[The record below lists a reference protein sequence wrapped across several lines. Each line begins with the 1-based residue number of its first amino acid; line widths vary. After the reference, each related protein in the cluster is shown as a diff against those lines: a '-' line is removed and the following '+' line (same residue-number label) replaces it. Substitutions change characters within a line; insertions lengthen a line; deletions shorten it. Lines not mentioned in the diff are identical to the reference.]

1 MANLC
6 PLFKVSTT
14 NMIDTSCD
22 NVGKQCSGLFAD
34 MGHFGKYHNTLCLSP
49 QLLHKHC
56 FQFLL
61 GLTMATKTTL
71 VQNLGGMGNKEY
83 YGIFQNRSIILMT
96 LIGKYCFSTIIL
108 VAVINHSNY
117 IISYITVL
125 YHILIYFYFY
135 IVIGFEKPFF
145 LENLIKYVCIK
156 YVCM

>member
-135 IVIGFEKPFF
+135 FYIVIGFEKHFF
-145 LENLIKYVCIK
+145 FWKT
-156 YVCM
+156 